1 MLLMKLRGS
10 RPDTSR
16 PAGDREGGAALI
28 AVIGISAVIMI
39 FVAMTGSLL
48 VAGLHFSDSTRGGV
62 QAQAAAEAGI
72 VVAQADLSKSI
83 CNAPYTSST
92 APVYT
97 VNVSYQLPDITGTA
111 WHPGCPTTNPDVKK
125 VKIVSV
131 GAGTA
136 FASTTKTV
144 ESIFNYTPAVLPQPV
159 QGTGAG
165 VFGYQVT
172 DTTITNLTITQ
183 QGTSKPGMM
192 FVNGSLSCQAGGSVQ
207 GSVIL
212 GGGSYS
218 TTSACTINGDV
229 YASTA
234 VSIGNNSSILG
245 NVVALG
251 TSGGYSVSL
260 AGGSKVNGNIT
271 AEGPVSI
278 GGTVGGSITSGPL
291 TGSSSVGGSVGGSFV
306 SAGTVSGTNKVT
318 GTVTQNKAGVPT
330 PVMPVVPPW
339 VDFGYNPPDWVDASA
354 TPYTVVNATNCKA
367 DVAAKINAA
376 TGPTI
381 INALAGSG
389 CNSGAVSLS
398 GLNLTLNADVVLFA
412 SSYQLKSQ
420 TITSSTPTVASSRRL
435 WMITPDANLTNKAPD
450 CPTNAAP
457 SQINNQVTTDASV
470 DMFLY
475 TPCGLSSTGSQMWG
489 QIYTL
494 DVKFDNSYVLNFV
507 PIGLPGWDLAT
518 GTKTSTTITPGY
530 LGAVFSSRNI
540 TG

>member
-1 MLLMKLRGS
+1 MLLTKLRGH
-10 RPDTSR
+10 RADTSR
-16 PAGDREGGAALI
+16 RACDGEAGAALI

-39 FVAMTGSLL
+39 FVAMTGTML
-48 VAGLHFSDSTRGGV
+48 VAGLHFSDTTRGGV

-72 VVAQADLSKSI
+72 AVAQADLSKSV
-83 CNAPYTSST
+83 CNAPYTSTTS
-92 APVYT
+92 PVYT
-97 VNVSYQLPDITGTA
+97 VNVSYQLPDVTGTV
-111 WHPGCPTTNPDVKK
+111 WHPGCPTTNPDVKM
-125 VKIVSV
+125 VKIVSIGS
-131 GAGTA
+131 GAA
-136 FASTTKTV
+136 FAATTKTV
-144 ESIFNYTPAVLPQPV
+144 ESIFNYTPAVLPKPV

-165 VFGYQVT
+165 VFGWQVT

-192 FVNGSLSCQAGGSVQ
+192 FVNGSLSCQSGGSVQ

-234 VSIGNNSSILG
+234 VSIGNNSTILG

-291 TGSSSVGGSVGGSFV
+291 TGSSSVSGSVGGSFV
-306 SAGTVSGTNKVT
+306 SAGTVSGANKVT

-330 PVMPVVPPW
+330 PVMPLVPPW
-339 VDFGYNPPDWVDASA
+339 VDFGYNPPDWVDATGA
-354 TPYTVVNATNCKA
+354 PFTVVNASNCKS

-389 CNSGAVSLS
+389 CNSQHVDLS
-398 GLNLTLNADVVLFA
+398 GLNLTLKTDVVLFA
-412 SSYQLKSQ
+412 TSYQLKSE
-420 TITSSTPTVASSRRL
+420 TITSSTPSVASSQRL
-435 WMITPDANLTNKAPD
+435 WMITPDANLTNKSPD
-450 CPTNAAP
+450 CPTNASP
-457 SQINNQVTTDASV
+457 SEIDNQVTTDASV

-507 PIGLPGWDLAT
+507 PVGLPGWNLADAT
-518 GTKTSTTITPGY
+518 HTSTSFIPGF

>member
-1 MLLMKLRGS
+1 MLLNKLRRFRSGTS
-10 RPDTSR
+10 RPDV
-16 PAGDREGGAALI
+16 AQEGGYAII
-28 AVIGISAVIMI
+28 AVIGVSAVIMI
-39 FVAMTGSLL
+39 FVAMTGTLL
-48 VAGLHFSDSTRGGV
+48 VGALHFSDTTRGGV

-72 VVAQADLSKSI
+72 VVAQADLSKSV
-83 CNAPYTSST
+83 CNAPYTST
-92 APVYT
+92 TTPVYT
-97 VNVSYQLPDITGTA
+97 VNVAYQLPDITGTA
-111 WHPGCPTTNPDVKK
+111 WHPGCPTNNADLKK

-131 GAGTA
+131 GSGTA
-136 FASTTKTV
+136 YASTKRTV
-144 ESIFNYTPAVLPQPV
+144 ETIFAYTPAILPQPV
-159 QGTGAG
+159 IGTGAG

-251 TSGGYSVSL
+251 VSGGYSVNI
-260 AGGSKVNGNIT
+260 AGGSKVNGNVT
-271 AEGPVSI
+271 AEGPVTI

-291 TGSSSVGGSVGGSFV
+291 TGASKVTGSVGGSFV
-306 SAGTVSGTNKVT
+306 SAGTVTGSSNVA
-318 GTVTQNKAGVPT
+318 GTVTQNKSGVPT
-330 PVMPVVPPW
+330 PIMPVVPPW
-339 VDFGYNPPDWVDASA
+339 ADFGYSPADWVDASGN
-354 TPYTVVNATNCKA
+354 PYTVVNALNCKT
-367 DVAAKINAA
+367 DIAAKINAA

-381 INALAGSG
+381 INALAGTG
-389 CNSGAVSLS
+389 CNGGQADFS
-398 GLNLTLNADVVLFA
+398 GLNLTLKTDVALFA
-412 SSYQLKSQ
+412 SSYKLKSG
-420 TITSSTPTVASSRRL
+420 TITSNTPSVAASQRF

-450 CPTNAAP
+450 CPNNANK
-457 SQINNQVTTDASV
+457 SEIDNQVTTDASV

-475 TPCGLSSTGSQMWG
+475 TPCGMASTGSKMWG

-507 PIGLPGWDLAT
+507 PVGLPGWDLAT

>member
-1 MLLMKLRGS
+1 MLLMNKGKSVTRTRARGE
-10 RPDTSR
+10 RD
-16 PAGDREGGAALI
+16 GGAALI
-28 AVIGISAVIMI
+28 AVIGITAVIMI
-39 FVAMTGSLL
+39 FVATTGSVL
-48 VAGLHFSDSTRGGV
+48 VGALHFSANTRGGV

-72 VVAQADLSKSI
+72 AVAQADLSKSV
-83 CNAPYTSST
+83 CNAPYTSATTPS
-92 APVYT
+92 YT

-111 WHPGCPTTNPDVKK
+111 WHPGCPTTNPDVKL

-131 GAGTA
+131 GSSTSSV
-136 FASTTKTV
+136 STTKKV
-144 ESIFNYTPAVLPQPV
+144 ETIFNYTPAILPKPV

-165 VFGYQVT
+165 VFGWQVT

-229 YASTA
+229 FASTA
-234 VSIGNNSSILG
+234 VSIGNNSTILG

-251 TSGGYSVSL
+251 LSSGKSVTL
-260 AGGSKVNGNIT
+260 AGGSKVNGSIT

-278 GGTVGGSITSGPL
+278 GGTVGGSVTSGPL
-291 TGSSSVGGSVGGSFV
+291 TGSSSVSGSVGGSFV
-306 SAGTVSGTNKVT
+306 SAGTVTKTGTIS
-318 GTVTQNKAGVPT
+318 GTVTQNKTGIPT
-330 PVMPVVPPW
+330 PTMPVVPPW
-339 VDFGYNPPDWVDASA
+339 VDFGYNPPDWVDATA
-354 TPYTVVNATNCKA
+354 APYTVVNATNCKA

-389 CNSGAVSLS
+389 CNSQHVDLS
-398 GLNLTLNADVVLFA
+398 GLNLTLKTDVVLFA
-412 SSYQLKSQ
+412 TSYQLKNQ
-420 TITSSTPTVASSRRL
+420 TITSSTPSVASAQRL

-450 CPTNAAP
+450 CPTNASP
-457 SQINNQVTTDASV
+457 SEIDNQVTTNASV

-507 PIGLPGWDLAT
+507 PVGLPGWNLGD
-518 GTKTSTTITPGY
+518 GTHTSTSITPGY

-540 TG
+540 SG